1 MVNNMNKIFL
11 DEQLWYIEN
20 FITEDEIA
28 QLMEMANEKTG

>member
-1 MVNNMNKIFL
+1 MEKIYL

-28 QLMEMANEKTG
+28 ALMEMANEKTG

>member
-1 MVNNMNKIFL
+1 MEKIYL

-28 QLMEMANEKTG
+28 QLMEMSNEKTG

>member
-1 MVNNMNKIFL
+1 MKKIYL